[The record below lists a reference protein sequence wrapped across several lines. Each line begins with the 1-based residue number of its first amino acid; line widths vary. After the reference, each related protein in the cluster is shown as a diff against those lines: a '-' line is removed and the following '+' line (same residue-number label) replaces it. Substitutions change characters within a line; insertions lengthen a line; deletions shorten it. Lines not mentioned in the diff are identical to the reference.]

1 MSFSTQGAAA
11 QRRAPAPL
19 RFWFIMYGCCGFFMD
34 CERILLM
41 MWRWGY
47 RGVSYKYLAEVFG
60 MAEEE
65 MVECAKKIGVDV
77 GYGVFFH

>member
-1 MSFSTQGAAA
+1 
-11 QRRAPAPL
+11 
-19 RFWFIMYGCCGFFMD
+19 MD

-41 MWRWGY
+41 MRRWGY
-47 RGVSYKYLAEVFG
+47 RGVSYRYLAEVFG

-77 GYGVFFH
+77 GYEYFSTSLSLSSSSAARRRC